1 MDILLGRASPSQTL
15 PPGGGMGKPGFPI
28 PLLEGQA
35 LSRAGRGET
44 RFPHPPV
51 LAACF
56 QVSHG
61 ILAPKQVVPGRASP
75 SQTLP
80 PGEGLGKPGF
90 PRPLR
95 KGCALPN
102 PPAGGGMGEPGSPM
116 FTLGG
121 VRPGNLRAGDAGADG
136 VGAGLPRPYAGPPPG
151 RGCAPQ
157 TFPPAGGMGKPGFPI
172 PSQTL
177 PRAGAGGA
185 GLRPA
190 GVAMALILAMTRQA
204 RRSYLV

>member
-1 MDILLGRASPSQTL
+1 MDILPGRASPSQTL

-121 VRPGNLRAGDAGADG
+121 VRPGNLRAGDAGADRRGG
-136 VGAGLPRPYAGPPPG
+136 VAPPLRRPAS
-151 RGCAPQ
+151 RQ
-157 TFPPAGGMGKPGFPI
+157 
-172 PSQTL
+172 
-177 PRAGAGGA
+177 
-185 GLRPA
+185 GLRPPTPSHRLGGWGNPVSPSPLKPSRGRA
-190 GVAMALILAMTRQA
+190 PGARASGPPALQWP
-204 RRSYLV
+204 